1 MLTKNDCL
9 LLLSCMEETYPDE
22 VKVLISELIKTGKP
36 TNRVLRFINEHRQL
50 DLTQFYEKIR
60 KSYNQKKSN
69 LYINIMKEVDE
80 ATEVLTTLASM
91 ALQIL
96 LFGRTATDKTMF
108 YRNAKLADIYD
119 VLHNYAVSGDIVPCN
134 KLMRIIKADIKAM
147 EEISRN

>member
-1 MLTKNDCL
+1 MVTKNDCL

-22 VKVLISELIKTGKP
+22 VKVLIGELIKTGKP
-36 TNRVLRFINEHRQL
+36 TNRVLKFINDHRQL

-60 KSYNQKKSN
+60 KSYNQRKSN
-69 LYINIMKEVDE
+69 LYINIMKEVDD
-80 ATEVLTTLASM
+80 ATEVLTTLSSM

-108 YRNAKLADIYD
+108 FRNAKLADIYD
-119 VLHNYAVSGDIVPCN
+119 VLHNYAVNGDIVPCN